1 MTTTT
6 DSTFGR
12 VETDGTV
19 LVKMPDGSEKQVGQW
34 AAGDPNDGLNFYIR
48 KFHEI
53 ENEISLTLQ
62 RLKDNKGSADAA
74 LKLVERVK
82 NSLQNPNFVGD
93 ISLLTSKI
101 EELQVIAAV
110 KKAEFSAAKSIAK
123 EKAMEKRKQLVEEA
137 EKLTNSKQWKATTQ
151 RFKEIVEE
159 WKKLP
164 HGPKN
169 DEQALW
175 KRFSSARSAFDKT
188 RRQYFSNLESTR
200 KEASKIKNEIVEQA
214 KKIADSKEWNDTAN
228 KFRNLMSKW
237 KSAPILERK
246 IEQKLWKEFKV
257 AQDAFFAAKNAAMS
271 VLDEEHKKN
280 LTLKE
285 ELVQKAEKLLPIND
299 IKSAKS
305 ALRPIQDEW
314 GKIGHVPRNDKQKI
328 EARLKAV
335 EDAIRQAERKEL
347 DRTDPAKS
355 ARAQSTLELIE
366 AKLEKTEKELEEAKA
381 KGDSKKVES
390 IQKTI
395 ESQKMLLEATK
406 NALAEFTR

>member
-280 LTLKE
+280 LILKE
-285 ELVQKAEKLLPIND
+285 ERI
-299 IKSAKS
+299 
-305 ALRPIQDEW
+305 
-314 GKIGHVPRNDKQKI
+314 
-328 EARLKAV
+328 
-335 EDAIRQAERKEL
+335 
-347 DRTDPAKS
+347 
-355 ARAQSTLELIE
+355 
-366 AKLEKTEKELEEAKA
+366 
-381 KGDSKKVES
+381 
-390 IQKTI
+390 
-395 ESQKMLLEATK
+395 M
-406 NALAEFTR
+406 

>member
-280 LTLKE
+280 LILKE

-366 AKLEKTEKELEEAKA
+366 AKLEKTEKELEYT
-381 KGDSKKVES
+381 
-390 IQKTI
+390 ILYKT
-395 ESQKMLLEATK
+395 L
-406 NALAEFTR
+406 